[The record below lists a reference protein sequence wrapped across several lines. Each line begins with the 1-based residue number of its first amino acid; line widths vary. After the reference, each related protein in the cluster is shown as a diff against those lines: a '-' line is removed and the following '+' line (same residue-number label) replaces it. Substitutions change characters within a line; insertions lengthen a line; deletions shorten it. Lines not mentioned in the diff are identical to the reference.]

1 MAAIITPASIADFV
15 AHYFNSNITVSVN
28 NRNLSTKSII
38 SNFTIGVWEESQYGT
53 SWFKDLTKRILAK
66 TAPSCER
73 GHLVI
78 TLKIRDFRVPKVTEE
93 GKINLQ
99 SFQSWIRPRQLNLY
113 ACTREEWSSSCLIYR
128 QE

>member
-1 MAAIITPASIADFV
+1 MAAITAPASIADSV
-15 AHYFNSNITVSVN
+15 AHYFNSNITISVN

-38 SNFTIGVWEESQYGT
+38 SNFTIDVWEESQNGT

-78 TLKIRDFRVPKVTEE
+78 TLKIRDF
-93 GKINLQ
+93 G
-99 SFQSWIRPRQLNLY
+99 FQR
-113 ACTREEWSSSCLIYR
+113 
-128 QE
+128 